1 MKTRWIHE
9 LKWPEIAEYLKRSD
23 IALIPVGATE
33 QHGPHLPLYVDTG
46 WAVGMAEGAAERAD
60 ALIAPPVHYGWGP
73 HHMAYPGT
81 ITLRADTLLQL
92 CMDIGESLI
101 FHGFKRLV
109 FINGNRV
116 ANLPPM
122 ETAASRLRFQTG
134 AFVAVADA
142 GLIAKSAVHEV
153 CESPEGGLGHAGESE
168 TAYTLYRN
176 PDLVDMDLA
185 MNADRKPGRFGLS
198 HKPFEPP
205 WEGDT
210 VYVPR
215 TDADMRRTTEA
226 TRGIAGSALLATPE
240 KGERIHEILSD
251 ALVDFIETHV
261 RPSTVELKDVRI
273 PI

>member
-1 MKTRWIHE
+1 
-9 LKWPEIAEYLKRSD
+9 
-23 IALIPVGATE
+23 
-33 QHGPHLPLYVDTG
+33 
-46 WAVGMAEGAAERAD
+46 
-60 ALIAPPVHYGWGP
+60 
-73 HHMAYPGT
+73 MAYPGT

-226 TRGIAGSALLATPE
+226 TRGIAGSASLATPE